1 MLSIYIMLLSCFLLW
16 TIFNSFFLPAL
27 PVSFSTKETPAISVL
42 VPMRNE
48 ERNVETII
56 SSMKALNYPH
66 LEMIV
71 LNDQSTD
78 RTQELLEQAIA
89 GDTRFK
95 IIQGKEL
102 PDGWV
107 GKVHAC
113 HQLQQA
119 AHGDY
124 LLFADADIRFLPSS
138 VGQTLSLMKQKNA
151 ALLSG
156 FPAFDV
162 PPLLSKLMV
171 PMLHFVV
178 FFHLPIALANYTKMP
193 AATAAN
199 GMWMMFERKTYDE
212 IGGHAAVRG
221 SLVED
226 VHIARK
232 IKASGQKMLL
242 ANITKSVRCR
252 MYEKNSEVWEGFLK
266 NSYTGIGRS
275 PLIACGLTLFY
286 TLFYIAPLFL
296 AVFGL
301 FKGEFLF
308 VLPYLLTVLQQ
319 GYVLIKT
326 QQRVLLAFL
335 MPFQAAAMIAVLLT
349 AMWKS
354 WRKKTYSWK
363 GRQYS

>member
-1 MLSIYIMLLSCFLLW
+1 MLGIYIILLSCFLLW
-16 TIFNSFFLPAL
+16 TIFNSLFLPSL
-27 PVSFSTKETPAISVL
+27 PVSFSNAAAPVISVL

-48 ERNVETII
+48 ERNVRTII
-56 SSMKALNYPH
+56 SSMKALSYPH
-66 LEMIV
+66 VELIV

-78 RTQELLEQAIA
+78 RTQELLEQEIA
-89 GDTRFK
+89 DDTRFK

-124 LLFADADIRFLPSS
+124 LLFADADIRFHPSS
-138 VGQTLSLMKQKNA
+138 VSQSLYLMKQKNA

-162 PPLLSKLMV
+162 LPSLSKLMV

-199 GMWMMFERKTYDE
+199 GMWMMFERKIYDE

-232 IKASGQKMLL
+232 IKASGNRMLL

-275 PLIACGLTLFY
+275 SLLAFGLTLFY
-286 TLFYIAPLFL
+286 SLFYISPLFL
-296 AVFGL
+296 AVLGL
-301 FKGEFLF
+301 IKGEFLF
-308 VLPYLLTVLQQ
+308 VIPYVLTALQQ

-335 MPFQAAAMIAVLLT
+335 MPFQAAAMIAVLLA

>member
-1 MLSIYIMLLSCFLLW
+1 MLILYIILLSCFLLW
-16 TIFNSFFLPAL
+16 TIFNSLFLPSL
-27 PVSFSTKETPAISVL
+27 PMVFSIKEKPLVSVL

-48 ERNVETII
+48 ERNVKTII
-56 SSMKALNYPH
+56 ASMKALSYPH
-66 LEMIV
+66 VELIV

-78 RTQELLEQAIA
+78 RTQELLEQEIA
-89 GDTRFK
+89 EDSRFH

-124 LLFADADIRFLPSS
+124 LLFADADIRFHPSS
-138 VGQTLSLMKQKNA
+138 VGQTLSLMQQKKA

-178 FFHLPIALANYTKMP
+178 FFHLPVALANYTKMP

-199 GMWMMFERKTYDE
+199 GMWMMFERKSYDE

-232 IKASGQKMLL
+232 IKASGRKMLL

-266 NSYTGIGRS
+266 NSYTGIGKS
-275 PLIACGLTLFY
+275 PLIACGLTVFYALFY
-286 TLFYIAPLFL
+286 MAPLFL

-301 FKGEFLF
+301 AKGEVLLI
-308 VLPYLLTVLQQ
+308 LPYLLTVLQQ
-319 GYVLIKT
+319 GYVLLKT

-335 MPFQAAAMIAVLLT
+335 MPFQAAAMIAVLLA

-354 WRKKTYSWK
+354 WRKKTYTWK